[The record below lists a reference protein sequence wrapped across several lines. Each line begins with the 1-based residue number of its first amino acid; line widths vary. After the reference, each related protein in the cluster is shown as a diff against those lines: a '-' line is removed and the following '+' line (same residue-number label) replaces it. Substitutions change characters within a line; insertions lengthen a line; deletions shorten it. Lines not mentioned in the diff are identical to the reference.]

1 MLAHY
6 ILKLVHNK
14 LVFVLNTVNPIPTY
28 DDASPVW
35 QPADIIDGNWDGRL
49 LLLCDHARSAIPSQY
64 NNLGLPEEQLS
75 RHIAYDIGME
85 ALTRSLAKRLNV
97 PAVLST
103 YSRLLLDPNRGE
115 DDPTVL
121 MRLSDG
127 AVVPGNRFADEQERE
142 LRLKLFHRPYHAAIS
157 KSVDRM
163 IGSGGAPLIISLHS
177 FTPVWRGVPRPWHA
191 GVLWDRDDRAAM
203 ALLSELSAEGDINV
217 GDNEPYSGALTN
229 DTMNRH
235 GTQRGLSHVL
245 LEVRQDLVAD
255 ELGIEAWSQ
264 RLAPIFQGI
273 VDRPNMT
280 DILPEA
286 ER

>member
-1 MLAHY
+1 M
-6 ILKLVHNK
+6 V
-14 LVFVLNTVNPIPTY
+14 VVLNTVNPISVSKGLKTE
-28 DDASPVW
+28 W
-35 QPADIIDGNWDGRL
+35 PAANIVDGNWDGPL
-49 LLLCDHARSAIPSQY
+49 LFVCDHARSAIPPQY
-64 NNLGLPEEQLS
+64 ENLGLPHSQLS

-85 ALTRSLAKRLNV
+85 ALTHSLAKRLSA

-127 AVVPGNRFADEQERE
+127 AVIPGNRYADDQERE
-142 LRLKLFHRPYHAAIS
+142 LRLNLFHRPYHAAITES
-157 KSVDRM
+157 LNRM
-163 IGSGGAPLIISLHS
+163 ISGDKAPLIVSLHS
-177 FTPVWRGVPRPWHA
+177 FTPVWRGVPRPWQV
-191 GVLWDRDDRAAM
+191 GVLWDRDDRAAK
-203 ALLSELSAEGDINV
+203 ALISELRAQKDLTV

-235 GTQRGLSHVL
+235 GTKRGLSHVL

-255 ELGIEAWSQ
+255 EAGVEAWSQ
-264 RLAPIFQGI
+264 RLAPVFQRI
-273 VDRPNMT
+273 VSQPNIT